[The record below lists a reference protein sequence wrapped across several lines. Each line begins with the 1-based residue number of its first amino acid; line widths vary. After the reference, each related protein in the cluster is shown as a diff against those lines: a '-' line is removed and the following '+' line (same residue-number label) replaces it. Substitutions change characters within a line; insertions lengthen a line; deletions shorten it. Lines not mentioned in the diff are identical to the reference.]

1 MKRSLLCLP
10 LLLLV
15 ASSANAQSGRGFGD
29 EFNGAQLDATKWDV
43 FNLPPTVSNGYLTLT
58 GGSDKRSE
66 IQSKQSFLYGVL
78 TVAIESTN
86 WHAQSDPADADASFG
101 VEIFTGANGKCH
113 YSAILKAD
121 GHLGLLRPQPD
132 ASNNCSGDPPPSG
145 QAHLPLSNWDA
156 IRAGGRVVMTLIW
169 TPSGVTLRISDG
181 NTLNGI
187 AVSAPG
193 SQAVP
198 NVAMRIRLNADFN
211 ETYRVDYV
219 RWADLPPPIR
229 SGEFVTSAGGK
240 LMIGQREFRF
250 AGANTYYLQPE
261 IAYDNLAGAREAL
274 DKALALGMTVARTIG
289 FNDHPYK
296 NEDAR
301 CGGLT
306 SEIGGNDPA
315 TIQLRPGVF
324 CEPNLVALDQ
334 AVAEAKA
341 RNVRLIVYLTNNFTA
356 YGGKRRYVQWRLG
369 PNSDPTEEQLGM
381 FYTDAT
387 IKQWFKDYLRKLL
400 ERRNTVTG
408 ALYKDEPTIL
418 AWELG
423 NELRNRT
430 NVASERAR
438 RADELL
444 TWTREMASH
453 IKSIDSNHLVAD
465 GGEGFDDN
473 AANYPGLSNTYAV
486 RGDESCSFSRL
497 VREPLIDL
505 LSYHLYPPNWGL
517 NDDRDVEIWI
527 RAHEQLARAAGK
539 AAYFGEFG
547 RRPGGDPPNCD
558 AAPGRAFDS
567 TRAGIYDRWLR
578 WAVEEYCTAGQLVWQ
593 LAYDA
598 RPDCDGY
605 AVYFPRDAQ
614 TILVLW
620 RYAASSAAPQLAAV
634 SAASFSGAILAPDS
648 IASLFGVGMAGA
660 AQASP
665 GLPLPTTIS
674 GSQVVV
680 RDAMGV
686 ARAAP
691 LFFVSPTQINLLI
704 PAGTATGVATVK
716 AVLNDGFVACGLATI
731 TSVAPALFTANAS
744 GRGVVAAV
752 VLRVRPDGTQT
763 YEPVARFDPSQNI
776 FLPIPI
782 DLGPEG
788 DQVYLILY
796 GTGFRYRSSLGNVTI
811 AIGGI
816 AVGALYAGDV
826 PGLEG
831 LDQVNALAPRSLMGR
846 GEVDVVLTVDG
857 REANTARV
865 SIK

>member
-1 MKRSLLCLP
+1 M
-10 LLLLV
+10 
-15 ASSANAQSGRGFGD
+15 A
-29 EFNGAQLDATKWDV
+29 
-43 FNLPPTVSNGYLTLT
+43 
-58 GGSDKRSE
+58 
-66 IQSKQSFLYGVL
+66 
-78 TVAIESTN
+78 
-86 WHAQSDPADADASFG
+86 
-101 VEIFTGANGKCH
+101 
-113 YSAILKAD
+113 
-121 GHLGLLRPQPD
+121 
-132 ASNNCSGDPPPSG
+132 
-145 QAHLPLSNWDA
+145 
-156 IRAGGRVVMTLIW
+156 
-169 TPSGVTLRISDG
+169 
-181 NTLNGI
+181 
-187 AVSAPG
+187 G
-193 SQAVP
+193 SQAAP

-261 IAYDNLAGAREAL
+261 IAYNNAAGASEAL
-274 DKALALGMTVARTIG
+274 DKTLALGMTVARTIG

-296 NEDAR
+296 NDDAR

-306 SEIGGNDPA
+306 SEVGGNDPA

-334 AVAEAKA
+334 AIAEARA
-341 RNVRLIVYLTNNFTA
+341 RNIRLIVYLTNNFTA
-356 YGGKRRYVQWRLG
+356 YGGIRRYVQWRLG
-369 PNSDPTEEQLGM
+369 VAPTDEQVGM

-387 IKQWFKDYLRKLL
+387 IRGWFRNYVSMLL
-400 ERRNTVTG
+400 NRTNSVTG
-408 ALYKDEPTIL
+408 VRYKDDPTIL

-430 NVASERAR
+430 NVVSERAR

-444 TWTREMASH
+444 AWTREMAGH
-453 IKSIDSNHLVAD
+453 IKSIDPNHLVGD

-539 AAYFGEFG
+539 AAYLGEFG
-547 RRPGGDPPNCD
+547 RRPGGDPPGCD
-558 AAPGRAFDS
+558 AAPGRAFDP

-578 WAVEEYCTAGQLVWQ
+578 WAVEEYCTAGSLVWQ
-593 LAYDA
+593 LVYDA

-614 TILVLW
+614 TVRVLW
-620 RYAASSAAPQLAAV
+620 RYAASSAAPPLAAV
-634 SAASFSGAILAPDS
+634 SAASFSGEMLAPES
-648 IASLFGVGMAGA
+648 IASLFGAGMASVTQVAG
-660 AQASP
+660 

-674 GSQVVV
+674 GSQVMV
-680 RDAMGV
+680 RDAMGN

-716 AVLNDGFVACGLATI
+716 AVLNEGFVAGGFVTI
-731 TSVAPALFTANAS
+731 TNVAPGLFTANAS
-744 GRGVVAAV
+744 GRGVAAAV
-752 VLRVRPDGTQT
+752 ALRVRPDGTQI
-763 YEPVARFDPSQNI
+763 YEPVARFDPAHNV
-776 FLPIPI
+776 FVPIPI
-782 DLGPEG
+782 DLGSEG
-788 DQVYLILY
+788 DRVFLILY
-796 GTGFRYRSSLGNVTI
+796 GTGNRYHSGLSNVTL
-811 AIGGI
+811 AIGGV
-816 AVGALYAGDV
+816 AVGALYAGAV
-826 PGLEG
+826 PGFEG
-831 LDQVNALAPRSLMGR
+831 LDQVNALLPRSLIGR
-846 GEVDVVLTVDG
+846 GEVDVVLTVEG
-857 REANTARV
+857 KTANTARV
-865 SIK
+865 SLR

>member
-1 MKRSLLCLP
+1 MKQTFLLT
-10 LLLLV
+10 LLLFI
-15 ASSANAQSGRGFGD
+15 ASISANAQSGRGFGD
-29 EFNGAQLDATKWDV
+29 EFNGNQLDPAKWEV
-43 FNLPPTVSNGYLTLT
+43 FKGAPTVTGGALTLN
-58 GGSDKRSE
+58 GGSTRADV
-66 IQSKQSFLYGVL
+66 QSKQSFLYGAL
-78 TVAIESTN
+78 TIALDSAS
-86 WHAQSDPADADASFG
+86 WKPQSGDTDSSFG
-101 VEIFTGANGKCH
+101 VEIFTGANGQCH
-113 YSAILKAD
+113 YSAILKAN
-121 GHLGLLRPQPD
+121 GHLGLLRPEPD
-132 ASNNCSGDPPPSG
+132 ASAACSGDPRFQDHP
-145 QAHLPLSNWDA
+145 QISNWDT

-169 TPSGVTLRISDG
+169 TPGGVTLRISDG
-181 NTLNGI
+181 SNLNGF
-187 AVSAPG
+187 AVSTPSREAT
-193 SQAVP
+193 P
-198 NVAMRIRLNADFN
+198 NVAMRIRLNADLN
-211 ETYRVDYV
+211 ETYCVDYV

-240 LMIGQREFRF
+240 LMIGSREFRF

-261 IAYDNLAGAREAL
+261 IAYNNLAGAREAL

-334 AVAEAKA
+334 AIAEAKA

-369 PNSDPTEEQLGM
+369 ANPDPTEEQLGM

-387 IKQWFKDYLRKLL
+387 IRGWFKDYITKLL
-400 ERRNTVTG
+400 TRENTVTRVR
-408 ALYKDEPTIL
+408 YKDDPTIL

-430 NVASERAR
+430 NVTSERAR

-444 TWTREMASH
+444 AWTREMAGH

-486 RGDESCSFSRL
+486 RGDESCSFNRL
-497 VREPLIDL
+497 AREPLIDL
-505 LSYHLYPPNWGL
+505 LSYHFYPSSWGL
-517 NDDRDVEIWI
+517 NDASDAEIWI
-527 RAHEQLARAAGK
+527 RSHEQLARAAGK
-539 AAYFGEFG
+539 AAYLGEFG

-578 WAVEEYCTAGQLVWQ
+578 WAVEEYCTAGSLLWQ

-598 RPDCDGY
+598 RTDCDGF
-605 AVYFPRDAQ
+605 AVYLPRDGQ
-614 TILVLW
+614 TIQALW
-620 RYAASSAAPQLAAV
+620 RYAASSAAPPLAAV
-634 SAASFSGAILAPDS
+634 SAASFSGAMLAPES
-648 IASLFGVGMAGA
+648 IASLFGVGMASSTQTAG
-660 AQASP
+660 

-674 GSQVVV
+674 GSQIVV
-680 RDAMGV
+680 RDATGV

-704 PAGTATGVATVK
+704 PAGTATGVAMVK
-716 AVLNDGFVACGLATI
+716 ATLNDGFVACGLTTI
-731 TSVAPALFTANAS
+731 SNVAPALFTANAS

-752 VLRVRPDGTQT
+752 ALRVRPDGTQT
-763 YEPVARFDPSQNI
+763 YEPVARFDPAQNI
-776 FLPIPI
+776 FVPIPI
-782 DLGPEG
+782 DLGTEG

-796 GTGFRYRSSLGNVTI
+796 GTGFRHRSSLANVTI
-811 AIGGI
+811 TIGGV
-816 AVGALYAGDV
+816 AVGALYAGPA
-826 PGLEG
+826 PGFEG
-831 LDQVNALAPRSLMGR
+831 LDQVNALLPRSLMGR
-846 GEVDVVLTVDG
+846 REVDVALTVEG
-857 REANTARV
+857 KTASIARV
-865 SIK
+865 AIK

>member
-1 MKRSLLCLP
+1 MESGMKQTFLLT
-10 LLLLV
+10 LLLLIV
-15 ASSANAQSGRGFGD
+15 SISANAQSGRGFGD
-29 EFNGAQLDATKWDV
+29 EFNGNELDPAKWEV
-43 FNLPPTVSNGYLTLT
+43 FRGSPTVAGGGLTLN
-58 GGSDKRSE
+58 GGSTRADV
-66 IQSKQSFLYGVL
+66 QSKQSFLYGAL
-78 TVAIESTN
+78 TIALDSAS
-86 WHAQSDPADADASFG
+86 WKPQSGDTDSSFG
-101 VEIFTGANGKCH
+101 VEIFTGANGQCH
-113 YSAILKAD
+113 YSAILKAN
-121 GHLGLLRPQPD
+121 GHLGLLRPEPD
-132 ASNNCSGDPPPSG
+132 VGAACTGDPRFQDHP
-145 QAHLPLSNWDA
+145 QISNWDA
-156 IRAGGRVVMTLIW
+156 IRAGGRVVMTL
-169 TPSGVTLRISDG
+169 TRAPGGVTLRVSDG
-181 NTLNGI
+181 NNLNGF
-187 AVSAPG
+187 AVSTP
-193 SQAVP
+193 SREAVS
-198 NVAMRIRLNADFN
+198 NVAMRIRLNADVN

-240 LMIGQREFRF
+240 LMIGSREFRF

-261 IAYDNLAGAREAL
+261 IAYNNAAGVREAL

-306 SEIGGNDPA
+306 SEIGGADPA

-334 AVAEAKA
+334 AVAEARA
-341 RNVRLIVYLTNNFTA
+341 RNIRLIVYLTNNFTA
-356 YGGKRRYVQWRLG
+356 YGGIRRYVQWRL
-369 PNSDPTEEQLGM
+369 NAAPTDEQAGM

-387 IKQWFKDYLRKLL
+387 IRGWFRNYVSMLL
-400 ERRNTVTG
+400 NRTNTITG
-408 ALYKDEPTIL
+408 VRYKDEPTIL

-430 NVASERAR
+430 SNASERAR

-444 TWTREMASH
+444 AWTREMAGH
-453 IKSIDSNHLVAD
+453 IKSVDSNHLVAD

-505 LSYHLYPPNWGL
+505 LSYHLYPSNWGL

-539 AAYFGEFG
+539 AAYLGEFG

-567 TRAGIYDRWLR
+567 TRAAIYDRWLK
-578 WAVEEYCTAGQLVWQ
+578 WAVEEYCTAGSLVWQ

-605 AVYFPRDAQ
+605 AVYLPRDTLTNQ
-614 TILVLW
+614 VLW
-620 RYAASSAAPQLAAV
+620 RYAASSAAPPLAAV
-634 SAASFSGAILAPDS
+634 SAASFSGAMLAPES
-648 IASLFGVGMAGA
+648 ITSLFGVGMASATQTAG
-660 AQASP
+660 

-674 GSQVVV
+674 GSQAVI
-680 RDAMGV
+680 RDSAGV

-691 LFFVSPTQINLLI
+691 LFFVSPAQINFLV
-704 PAGTATGVATVK
+704 PPGTATGVATVK
-716 AVLNDGFVACGLATI
+716 AVLDDGFVACGLINI
-731 TSVAPALFTANAS
+731 TNVAPALFTANAS
-744 GRGVVAAV
+744 GQGVAAALI
-752 VLRVRPDGTQT
+752 LRVRPDGTQT
-763 YEPVARFDPSQNI
+763 FEPVARFDPAQNR
-776 FLPIPI
+776 FVPIPI
-782 DLGPEG
+782 DLGPAG

-796 GTGFRYRSSLGNVTI
+796 GTGIRHRSSLTNVTI
-811 AIGGI
+811 TIGGV
-816 AVGALYAGDV
+816 AVGALYAGPV
-826 PGLEG
+826 PGFEG
-831 LDQVNALAPRSLMGR
+831 LDQVNALLPRSLMGR
-846 GEVDVVLTVDG
+846 GEAVVALTADG
-857 REANTARV
+857 RVANTALV
-865 SIK
+865 SVK

>member
-10 LLLLV
+10 LLLLIV
-15 ASSANAQSGRGFGD
+15 SSANAQSGRGFGD
-29 EFNGAQLDATKWDV
+29 EFNGNQLDPAKWEV
-43 FNLPPTVSNGYLTLT
+43 FRGSPTVAGGALTLN
-58 GGSDKRSE
+58 GGATRADV
-66 IQSKQSFLYGVL
+66 QSRQSFLYGAL
-78 TVAIESTN
+78 TIALDSA
-86 WHAQSDPADADASFG
+86 HLKPQSGDTDSSFG
-101 VEIFTGANGKCH
+101 VEIFTGANGQCH
-113 YSAILKAD
+113 YSAILKAN
-121 GHLGLLRPQPD
+121 GHLGLLRPEPD
-132 ASNNCSGDPPPSG
+132 ANNNCTGDPRFQDHP
-145 QAHLPLSNWDA
+145 QISNWDA

-169 TPSGVTLRISDG
+169 APGGVTLRVSDG
-181 NTLNGI
+181 NNLNGF
-187 AVSAPG
+187 AVSTPSREAT
-193 SQAVP
+193 P
-198 NVAMRIRLNADFN
+198 NVAMRIRLNADVN

-229 SGEFVTSAGGK
+229 SNEFVTSAGGR
-240 LMIGQREFRF
+240 LMIGSREFRI

-261 IAYDNLAGAREAL
+261 IAYNNAAGVREAL

-296 NEDAR
+296 NDDAR

-334 AVAEAKA
+334 AIAEART
-341 RNVRLIVYLTNNFTA
+341 RNIRLIVYLTNNFTA
-356 YGGKRRYVQWRLG
+356 YGGIRRYVQWRL
-369 PNSDPTEEQLGM
+369 NAAPTDEQVGM

-387 IKQWFKDYLRKLL
+387 IRGWFKDYISKLL
-400 ERRNTVTG
+400 NRENTVTRVR
-408 ALYKDEPTIL
+408 YKDEPTIL

-430 NVASERAR
+430 SNASERAR

-444 TWTREMASH
+444 AWTREMAGH
-453 IKSIDSNHLVAD
+453 IKSVDSNHLVAD

-539 AAYFGEFG
+539 AAYLGEFG
-547 RRPGGDPPNCD
+547 RRSGGSDPPNCD

-593 LAYDA
+593 LVYDA

-614 TILVLW
+614 TVQVLW
-620 RYAASSAAPQLAAV
+620 RYAASSAAPPLAAV
-634 SAASFSGAILAPDS
+634 SAASFSGAMLAPES
-648 IASLFGVGMAGA
+648 IASLFGAGMAGA
-660 AQASP
+660 TQASG

-691 LFFVSPTQINLLI
+691 LFFVSPTQINLSV
-704 PAGTATGVATVK
+704 PAGTVTGVATVK

-744 GRGVVAAV
+744 GRGVAAAV
-752 VLRVRPDGTQT
+752 VLRVRPNGAQV
-763 YEPVARFDPSQNI
+763 YEPVARFDPAQNI
-776 FLPIPI
+776 FVPIPI

-788 DQVYLILY
+788 DQVFLILY
-796 GTGFRYRSSLGNVTI
+796 GTGFRHRSSLGNVKIT
-811 AIGGI
+811 IGGV
-816 AVGALYAGDV
+816 AVGALYAGDA

-831 LDQVNALAPRSLMGR
+831 LDQVNALLPRSLMGR
-846 GEVDVVLTVDG
+846 GEVDVVLTVEG
-857 REANTARV
+857 KTANTGRV
-865 SIK
+865 SFK

>member
-1 MKRSLLCLP
+1 MKRNF
-10 LLLLV
+10 LLLLLLLI
-15 ASSANAQSGRGFGD
+15 ASVSVRAQSGRGFGD
-29 EFNGAQLDATKWDV
+29 EFNGNQLDPTKWEV
-43 FNLPPTVSNGYLTLT
+43 FRGSPTVAGGALTLN
-58 GGSDKRSE
+58 GGSTRADV
-66 IQSKQSFLYGVL
+66 QSRQSFLYGAL
-78 TVAIESTN
+78 TIALDSAS
-86 WHAQSDPADADASFG
+86 WKPQSGDTDSSFG
-101 VEIFTGANGKCH
+101 VEIFTGANGQCH
-113 YSAILKAD
+113 YSAILKAN
-121 GHLGLLRPQPD
+121 GHLGLLRPEPD
-132 ASNNCSGDPPPSG
+132 ASNNCSGDPRFQDHP
-145 QAHLPLSNWDA
+145 QMSNWDA

-169 TPSGVTLRISDG
+169 APGGVTLRISDG
-181 NTLNGI
+181 NNLNGF
-187 AVSAPG
+187 AVSTPSREAT
-193 SQAVP
+193 P
-198 NVAMRIRLNADFN
+198 NVAMRIRLNADLN

-229 SGEFVTSAGGK
+229 PNEFVTSAGGK
-240 LMIGQREFRF
+240 LMIGAREFRF

-261 IAYDNLAGAREAL
+261 IAYNNLAGVREAL

-315 TIQLRPGVF
+315 AIQLRPGVF

-356 YGGKRRYVQWRLG
+356 YGGIRRYVQWRLG
-369 PNSDPTEEQLGM
+369 AAPTDEQVGM

-387 IKQWFKDYLRKLL
+387 IRGWFKNYVSMLL
-400 ERRNTVTG
+400 SRTNSVTG
-408 ALYKDEPTIL
+408 VCYKDEPTIL

-430 NVASERAR
+430 SNASDRAR

-444 TWTREMASH
+444 AWTREMAGH

-473 AANYPGLSNTYAV
+473 AANYPGLSDTYAV

-539 AAYFGEFG
+539 AAYLGEFG
-547 RRPGGDPPNCD
+547 RRPGGDPANCD

-567 TRAGIYDRWLR
+567 TRAGIYDRWLK

-598 RPDCDGY
+598 RPDCDGF

-614 TILVLW
+614 TNFVLW
-620 RYAASSAAPQLAAV
+620 RYAASSAAPPLAAV
-634 SAASFSGAILAPDS
+634 SAASFSGAMLAPES
-648 IASLFGVGMAGA
+648 IASLFGVGMANVTQTAG
-660 AQASP
+660 

-686 ARAAP
+686 ARPAP
-691 LFFVSPTQINLLI
+691 LFFVSPTQINLLV

-716 AVLNDGFVACGLATI
+716 AVLNDGFVAGGLATI
-731 TSVAPALFTANAS
+731 TNVAPGLFTANAS
-744 GRGVVAAV
+744 GRGVAAAV
-752 VLRVRPDGTQT
+752 VLRVRPNGTQT
-763 YEPVARFDPSQNI
+763 YEPVARFDPAQNI
-776 FLPIPI
+776 FVPIPI

-788 DQVYLILY
+788 DQVFLILY
-796 GTGFRYRSSLGNVTI
+796 GTGFRYRSSLANVTI
-811 AIGGI
+811 TIGGVV
-816 AVGALYAGDV
+816 VGALYAGDV

-831 LDQVNALAPRSLMGR
+831 LDQVNALLPRSLMGH
-846 GEVDVVLTVDG
+846 GEVDVVLTMDG
-857 REANTARV
+857 REANRVRV